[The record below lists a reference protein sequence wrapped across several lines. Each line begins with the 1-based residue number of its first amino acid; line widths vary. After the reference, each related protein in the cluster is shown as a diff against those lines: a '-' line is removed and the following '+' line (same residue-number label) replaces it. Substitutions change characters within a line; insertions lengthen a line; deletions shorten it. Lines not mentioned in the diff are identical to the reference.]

1 MGSYDPQSARLAVSG
16 RVAKLTKS
24 HRLMT
29 LWKLYVYDPIFEGLA
44 QDLQD
49 VATALRQF
57 I

>member
-29 LWKLYVYDPIFEGLA
+29 LWKLYLYETLLEGLA

-49 VATALRQF
+49 VAAARRQL